1 MKDCA
6 IRRAVVCAAAAVL
19 LLGGCQLLVPSDGEL
34 INLTMVQWKR
44 ALVAKDVDKMMEVYS
59 EDFVTGDG
67 GDKEDVRKLVEW
79 AIGEGYLDDIEVD
92 LEEAEMGIEDG
103 EATFD
108 PVELRFVSGDRQR
121 YGYRLRKEKGLWRI
135 VRSREY

>member
-6 IRRAVVCAAAAVL
+6 IQRAGMCAAAAVL
-19 LLGGCQLLVPSDGEL
+19 LMGGCQLILPSDGEL

-59 EDFVTGDG
+59 EDFVSSDG
-67 GDKEDVRKLVEW
+67 NGKEAVRELVEW
-79 AIGEGYLDDIEVD
+79 AIDEGYLDGIEVD
-92 LEEAEMGIEDG
+92 LEVAEMEIEDE
-103 EATFD
+103 EAIFD
-108 PVELRFVSGDRQR
+108 PVELKFVSGDRRR
-121 YGYRLRKEKGLWRI
+121 YGYTLRKEKGLWRI

>member
-6 IRRAVVCAAAAVL
+6 IRKAGVCAAAAVL
-19 LLGGCQLLVPSDGEL
+19 LLGECQLIVPSDGEL

-59 EDFVTGDG
+59 EDFASGDG
-67 GDKEDVRKLVEW
+67 NGKEAVRELVEW
-79 AIGEGYLDDIEVD
+79 AIDEGYLNGIEVD
-92 LEEAEMGIEDG
+92 LEEAEMEIEDE

-108 PVELRFVSGDRQR
+108 PVELKVVSGDRQS
-121 YGYRLRKEKGLWRI
+121 YGYTLRKENEDWRI
-135 VRSREY
+135 GRSREY